1 MTPGCP
7 HGPENGP
14 AGRVPQPFSIA
25 ERVEYAT
32 GSIVSSTLV
41 DSDAGTLTFFAFD
54 AGQRLSTHSA
64 PYDAIVQV
72 VDGEAEITVGGVTCT
87 VAAGQMLVM
96 PANVPHA
103 VAARVPFKMI
113 LTMFRGE

>member
-1 MTPGCP
+1 MKDGCSCCSGCSSADP
-7 HGPENGP
+7 K
-14 AGRVPQPFSIA
+14 PFPVA
-25 ERVEYAT
+25 ERVEYAAD
-32 GSIVSSTLV
+32 SIVSSTLV
-41 DSDAGTLTFFAFD
+41 DTDTGTLTFFAFD

-72 VDGEAEITVGGVTCT
+72 VEGEAHITVGGVEHS

-96 PANVPHA
+96 PADVPHA
-103 VAARVPFKMI
+103 VEARVPFKMI